1 MKKGRFS
8 TQVLLN
14 FLFTILVAVMLCS
27 CGSGGGGGSSS
38 GNTADKSGLQGTWG
52 NGVSSVT
59 FMEDE
64 TYIVDTN
71 QSGTADA
78 WGTYSTTGNQLT
90 MTDSGGTSS
99 CFDTDSQTFD
109 TGHYTY
115 TISGNTLTLTLISD
129 NCSGRATTLTE
140 ANWTGQS
147 SSDTT
152 VPSTPTN
159 LNATAATTSQI
170 NLNWSASTDNVGIAG
185 YKVFR
190 NGTLITTTLDTVF
203 SDTGLTSNTTYTY
216 TVSAYDTSGNV
227 SDKSSPDS
235 ATTNPS
241 VTPTYSI
248 SGTVSG
254 AVTSGVT
261 ITLSGAGSAST
272 TTGSGGSYTFTGLSN
287 GTYTV
292 TPGKSGYTF
301 SPTNRSVTV
310 NNANVTGQNFT
321 ATAVNVSEDISGSW
335 SIDGTFT
342 STTCSNHSIGQHF
355 TASITITTNG
365 SVVEISSPDISW
377 GTYPD
382 TLGQPM
388 VGSISGNNLTATW
401 YEAPDSAQDCPSC
414 TWILTLSGTINSN
427 GNTIIGTVV
436 KNGSGG
442 ECSETS
448 NFILTKI

>member
-1 MKKGRFS
+1 MKGPRFS

-38 GNTADKSGLQGTWG
+38 SDSDNTTDKSGIQGTWG

-59 FMEDE
+59 FMSDK
-64 TYIVDTN
+64 TYTVDAN
-71 QSGTADA
+71 NSGTIDA
-78 WGTYSTTGNQLT
+78 WGTYSTVDNQLT
-90 MTDSGGTSS
+90 MQDSGGTSS
-99 CFDTDSQTFD
+99 CFDTSSQTFD
-109 TGHYTY
+109 TGRYTY
-115 TISGNTLTLTLISD
+115 SISGNTLTLTLISD

-140 ANWTGQS
+140 ADWTGQS

-152 VPSTPTN
+152 PPSTPTN

-170 NLNWSASTDNVGIAG
+170 NLSWTGSTDNIGVAG

-203 SDTGLTSNTTYTY
+203 SDTGLTADTLYTY
-216 TVSAYDTSGNV
+216 TVSAYDASGNV

-261 ITLSGAGSAST
+261 IALSGTSSKST
-272 TTGSGGSYTFTGLSN
+272 TTDSSGNYSFSGLANGS
-287 GTYTV
+287 YTV
-292 TPGKSGYTF
+292 TPSKTGYTF
-301 SPTNRSVTV
+301 SPTSRSVTV

-321 ATAVNVSEDISGSW
+321 ATSNSSSGCSDKVGTWTGTISGHDSCGVPYTGTATMTVNADCSANIW
-335 SIDGTFT
+335 TVYSHGNPGGGTFT
-342 STTCSNHSIGQHF
+342 
-355 TASITITTNG
+355 
-365 SVVEISSPDISW
+365 
-377 GTYPD
+377 
-382 TLGQPM
+382 
-388 VGSISGNNLTATW
+388 ISGNPFSVSVTCHICDGEDSTATF
-401 YEAPDSAQDCPSC
+401 
-414 TWILTLSGTINSN
+414 SGLFS
-427 GNTIIGTVV
+427 GNTYTGTF
-436 KNGSGG
+436 SGCG
-442 ECSETS
+442 ELT
-448 NFILTKI
+448 NYTLTKQ